1 MKTSGSYDNRRGR
14 IKNNIYMLW
23 STKISN
29 QINRGFSFHEP
40 SVWRFQYLTHHFTGG
55 IYWRNYGTLK
65 SRTKVAV

>member
-40 SVWRFQYLTHHFTGG
+40 SVWRFQYLTHHFNGG
-55 IYWRNYGTLK
+55 IY
-65 SRTKVAV
+65 